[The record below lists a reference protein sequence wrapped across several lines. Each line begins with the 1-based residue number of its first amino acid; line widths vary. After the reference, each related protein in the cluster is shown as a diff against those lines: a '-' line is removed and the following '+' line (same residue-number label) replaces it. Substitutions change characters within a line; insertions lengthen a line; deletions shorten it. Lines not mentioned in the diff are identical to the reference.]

1 MRIQCTIMRGGT
13 SKAVFIRED
22 QLPADRAARTRVLLR
37 LFGSPDR
44 RQIDGLGG
52 ADLLTSKVAVI
63 GAPTHPDADVD
74 YTFGQ
79 VAVIEPTID
88 WTTNCGNISAAVGP
102 YAIMEGFVAP
112 RSPLTRVRIHSPSQG
127 KIFVAEVPVE
137 GGQVQEEG
145 DFAIFGVPGTGA
157 RITMDYSLT
166 AGSKTGG
173 LLPTGRVRD
182 VLDVPGVGKVEGS
195 FVDAG
200 NPAFFCRGEALGF
213 TGDEGPLDIDT
224 DPEAVGRIERTRRA
238 AARVL
243 SLERY
248 WEEMRSPIL
257 PLLVHV
263 YPPRD
268 QKDYVSGGTTPAG
281 EMDFLAKLY
290 CGGFSH
296 KVFAGTSTICT
307 GVAARVRGS
316 VVDEVLSPEGHEAPV
331 VRIGHFAGNIPVE
344 AKVEGGGGG
353 GREGATVRLLTAR
366 MWRTARRIMDGQA
379 YVPDSVA

>member
-1 MRIQCTIMRGGT
+1 MRIPCTIMRGGT
-13 SKAVFIRED
+13 SKAVFIRREH
-22 QLPADRAARTRVLLR
+22 LPADPAARDRVILR

-52 ADLLTSKVAVI
+52 ADLLTSKVAII
-63 GAPTHPDADVD
+63 GVPTHPEADVD

-102 YAIMEGFVAP
+102 YAIMEGFVEP
-112 RSPLTRVRIHSPSQG
+112 RSPVTRVRIHSPSQG
-127 KIFVAEVPVE
+127 KIFAAEVPVE
-137 GGQVQEEG
+137 GGQVEEEG
-145 DFAIFGVPGTGA
+145 DFAIFAVPGTGA
-157 RITMDYSLT
+157 RITMDYSTT
-166 AGSKTGG
+166 AGSKTSG

-182 VLDVPGVGKVEGS
+182 VLDVPGVGRIEGS

-200 NPAFFCRGEALGF
+200 NPAFFVRGEALGF
-213 TGDEGPLDIDT
+213 RGDEGPLDIDT
-224 DPEAVGRIERTRRA
+224 DPDAVDRIERTRRA

-243 SLERY
+243 GLEGY
-248 WEEMRSPIL
+248 WTQMKSPIL
-257 PLLVHV
+257 PLLIHV

-268 QKDYVSGGTTPAG
+268 QEDYVSGGTTPAG

-290 CGGFSH
+290 CGGFTH

-316 VVDEVLSPEGHEAPV
+316 VVNEVLSPEGAEAPV
-331 VRIGHFAGNIPVE
+331 VRIGHFSGTIPVE
-344 AKVEGGGGG
+344 AAVEG
-353 GREGATVRLLTAR
+353 EGKATRLLSAK
-366 MWRTARRIMDGQA
+366 MWRTARRLMDGQA
-379 YVPDSVA
+379 YVPDRVVA

>member
-13 SKAVFIRED
+13 SKAVFIRRD
-22 QLPADRAARTRVLLR
+22 QVPPDPAACDRVILR

-52 ADLLTSKVAVI
+52 ADLLTSKVAII
-63 GAPTHPDADVD
+63 GAPTHPEADVD

-79 VAVIEPTID
+79 VGVTEAEID
-88 WTTNCGNISAAVGP
+88 WTTNCGNISSAVGP

-112 RSPLTRVRIHSPSQG
+112 SSPVTRVRIHSPSQG
-127 KIFVAEVPVE
+127 KVLVAEVPVSDGRVE
-137 GGQVQEEG
+137 EEG
-145 DFAIFGVPGTGA
+145 DFSIFGVPGTGA
-157 RITMDYSLT
+157 KITMDYSLT

-200 NPAFFCRGEALGF
+200 NPAFFVRGEALGF
-213 TGDEGPLDIDT
+213 TGREGPLDIDT

-243 SLERY
+243 GLEGY
-248 WEEMRSPIL
+248 WDRIRSPIL
-257 PLLVHV
+257 PLLIHV

-268 QKDYVSGGTTPAG
+268 QKDYVSGGATPAA

-307 GVAARVRGS
+307 GVASRVRGS
-316 VVDEVLSPEGHEAPV
+316 VVDEVLSPTGHEAAV
-331 VRIGHFAGNIPVE
+331 VRIGHFSGTIPVE
-344 AKVEGGGGG
+344 ATVEG
-353 GREGATVRLLTAR
+353 EGKAIRLVTAK
-366 MWRTARRIMDGQA
+366 MWRTARRIMDGLA
-379 YVPDSVA
+379 YVPDSVTA